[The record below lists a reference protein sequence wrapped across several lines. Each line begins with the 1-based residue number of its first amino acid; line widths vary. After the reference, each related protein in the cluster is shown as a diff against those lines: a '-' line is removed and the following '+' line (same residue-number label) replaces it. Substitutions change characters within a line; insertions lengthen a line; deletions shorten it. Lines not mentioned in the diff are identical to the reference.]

1 MARITV
7 DPRLNQPMKHSM
19 KVRFSL
25 SIFISIKLMSSL
37 FFLVYEYLTK
47 SIHPQKN
54 ETLRRGMSMAVAQHE
69 KPAPPVRRTPS
80 MSTNTQMSMNIR
92 FKPTQETIQSNPV
105 DDFPPPPPDFLLS
118 NEPKPTEPL
127 PPPATD
133 PHSSLLAEIQRG
145 GFKLR
150 KTVIDHDRSAP
161 RIK

>member
-1 MARITV
+1 M
-7 DPRLNQPMKHSM
+7 
-19 KVRFSL
+19 
-25 SIFISIKLMSSL
+25 
-37 FFLVYEYLTK
+37 YEYLTK

-80 MSTNTQMSMNIR
+80 MSTNTQTSVHVR
-92 FKPTQETIQSNPV
+92 FKATQQTIQSNHA

-118 NEPKPTEPL
+118 NEPKASEPPPPPL
-127 PPPATD
+127 PSTTD
-133 PHSSLLAEIQRG
+133 THSSLLAEIQRG

-150 KTVIDHDRSAP
+150 KTAIASDRSAP